1 MFRYAHTN
9 MIARDHKKLIAFYKA
24 VFHCRSIGE
33 TRPAPLLRE
42 GKNELIVFETEGKT
56 AGALWLE
63 DCPVYV
69 EYE

>member
-1 MFRYAHTN
+1 MQYLY
-9 MIARDHKKLIAFYKA
+9 I
-24 VFHCRSIGE
+24 
-33 TRPAPLLRE
+33 PAPLLRE